1 MSQYVLNNSKPL
13 FFLTRV
19 KRNKGNSKMKSL
31 YTNSQQLSAISI
43 IIFEPRK
50 QNKLRQVSYS
60 EVTLICKE
68 NEGENERNRLSQK
81 VTVSLKKKKKR
92 NHGEER

>member
-1 MSQYVLNNSKPL
+1 
-13 FFLTRV
+13 
-19 KRNKGNSKMKSL
+19 MKSL

-68 NEGENERNRLSQK
+68 NEGENEKEQIEPKSNGLF
-81 VTVSLKKKKKR
+81 KKKKKR